1 MNKENRLSKKEISAI
16 ECWGKEIVLD
26 PSMDINNGEV
36 LLEAAFRY
44 GGFGSEAYDKCL
56 LSIYKDAYLDES
68 SALFD
73 WIDSIAVDRNVF
85 VLSDDFHIM
94 CETAKTIFKEKL
106 RELSDKGF
114 IRDDYNARLAY
125 LGFVGR
131 CLCAINDAYFTKFD
145 AILGE
150 GEKMFY
156 TSKGIFNKEYHII
169 ALPQYDDVALADV
182 KKTEKYNRLDSY
194 AIIDHVMRMVDT
206 EEEFNSYMEYVK
218 SVVTNPSYSKLAD
231 AKCTL
236 EKQADSSRKRKV
248 YAYLYAAVVLRHIYG
263 E

>member
-1 MNKENRLSKKEISAI
+1 MNKEVRLTKKDISAI
-16 ECWGKEIVLD
+16 EGWGETVVLD
-26 PSMDINNGEV
+26 PLMDPNNGEM

-44 GGFGSEAYDKCL
+44 GDFGSDTYDKCL
-56 LSIYKDAYLDES
+56 LSVYKDACLEES

-73 WIDSIAVDRNVF
+73 WIDSIAVDSNVF

-94 CETAKTIFKEKL
+94 CETAKTILKEKL

-114 IRDDYNARLAY
+114 IREDYNARLAY

-131 CLCAINDAYFTKFD
+131 CLCAIIDAYYTKFD

-150 GEKMFY
+150 GDKMFY
-156 TSKGIFNKEYHII
+156 SSKGVFNKEYHII
-169 ALPQYDDVALADV
+169 ALPQYDDLALADV

-206 EEEFNSYMEYVK
+206 EEECNTYLEYVK
-218 SVVTNPSYSKLAD
+218 SVVTNPSYTKLAD
-231 AKCTL
+231 AKRVL
-236 EKQADSSRKRKV
+236 EQKADTSRKRKV